1 MPQKKKQE
9 ILLES
14 GTNELEILEF
24 TIDGRHYGINVAKIV
39 ELMKYHEVTPMPN
52 ANPFVE
58 GVFNPRGHLM
68 TLINLP
74 AYLGHVDGDSRNMDI
89 FIITNFNKVFSAFR
103 VHAVEEIH
111 RLSWTQIEK
120 PDAAIYGGQDGLATG
135 IARIGTRLVTILDFE
150 KILQDI
156 SPESAINMS
165 DLDKLGERERSDKPI
180 LMADDSP
187 VLNKILVEALTF
199 AGYTNLTMCSN
210 GQEAWDLLRE
220 YKESG
225 QPIENFCKIVISD
238 IEMPKMDGHKLLK
251 NIRDDSDMRHLPV
264 ILFSSIMSEQ
274 VRMKGEGLGAT
285 AQLTKPE
292 IYDLVKLVDAY
303 ILP

>member
-52 ANPFVE
+52 SNHFVE

-74 AYLGHVDGDSRNMDI
+74 AYLGHTDGDSRALDI

-135 IARIGTRLVTILDFE
+135 IARVGNRLVTILDFE

-156 SPESAINMS
+156 SPESGMNLADIE
-165 DLDKLGERERSDKPI
+165 KLGERARNEMPI

-187 VLNKILVEALTF
+187 AINKILIDVLTA
-199 AGYTNLTMCSN
+199 AGYTNLTMCQN
-210 GQEAWDLLRE
+210 GQEAWDLLKE
-220 YKESG
+220 YKASG
-225 QPIENFCKIVISD
+225 QPIENFVKLIISD
-238 IEMPKMDGHKLLK
+238 IEMPQMDGHKLLK
-251 NIRDDSDMRHLPV
+251 NIREDNEMRDLPV

-292 IYDLVKLVDAY
+292 IYELVKLVDAY
-303 ILP
+303 IL